1 MNAPDIRA
9 RARGSRDIQ
18 AGRVDFSSPIRQ
30 GFCMTMKGKTMLVAG
45 VGTGLGGQ
53 IARVALREGAN
64 VVLAAR
70 NKASLEA
77 IAAEICPDGDR
88 VHTVPTDITDES
100 QCKRLADEAVERFGG
115 IDALSQVAALDRVF
129 GGLAEVTRK
138 EWMDAYELGVVGT
151 AQVVSAAAPHM
162 RKRGG
167 GSVVLIGSQSSF
179 IPLVP
184 QIAYAS
190 AKGALMSAMYF
201 MANELGPVN
210 IRVNTVV
217 ATYMWGPAMENYVKE
232 VAAARDISEQEVVG
246 EITKTMPLGR
256 IPKDSEVAEAVIFL
270 ASDRASTITGQHL
283 LVNSGLMM
291 R

>member
-1 MNAPDIRA
+1 M
-9 RARGSRDIQ
+9 
-18 AGRVDFSSPIRQ
+18 
-30 GFCMTMKGKTMLVAG
+30 MLEGKTMLVAG
-45 VGTGLGGQ
+45 VGTGLGSQ
-53 IARVALREGAN
+53 IARLALREGAN
-64 VVLAAR
+64 VVLAAL
-70 NKASLEA
+70 NKTNLETIASELS
-77 IAAEICPDGDR
+77 PDGDR
-88 VHTVPTDITDES
+88 IHTVPTDITDES
-100 QCKRLADEAVERFGG
+100 QCQRLADEAVKRFGG
-115 IDALSQVAALDRVF
+115 IDALTQVAALDRVF
-129 GGLAEVTRK
+129 GGLAEVTRQ
-138 EWMDAYELGVVGT
+138 EWMDAYELGVVGS
-151 AQVVSAAAPHM
+151 AQVVAAAAPSM
-162 RKRGG
+162 KKRGG

-201 MANELGPVN
+201 MANELGPDN

-232 VAAARDISEQEVVG
+232 TSEARGIPEDEVVG
-246 EITKTMPLGR
+246 EITCTMPLGR
-256 IPKDSEVAEAVIFL
+256 IPKDSEVAESVIFL

>member
-1 MNAPDIRA
+1 MLD
-9 RARGSRDIQ
+9 
-18 AGRVDFSSPIRQ
+18 
-30 GFCMTMKGKTMLVAG
+30 GKTIVVAG
-45 VGTGLGGQ
+45 VGSGLGGQ
-53 IARVALREGAN
+53 IARLALREGAN

-70 NKASLEA
+70 NRANLES
-77 IAAEICPDGDR
+77 IAAQISPDGQR
-88 VHTVPTDITDES
+88 VHTVPTDITDAS
-100 QCKRLADEAVERFGG
+100 QCERLAAAAVERFGG
-115 IDALSQVAALDRVF
+115 IDALAQVAALDRVF

-138 EWMDAYELGVVGT
+138 EWMDAFELGVVGS
-151 AQVVSAAAPHM
+151 AQVVAAAAPHM
-162 RKRGG
+162 KKRGG
-167 GSVVLIGSQSSF
+167 GSVVFIGSQSSF

-190 AKGALMSAMYF
+190 AKGALMTAMYF
-201 MANELGPVN
+201 MANELGPDN

-232 VAAARDISEQEVVG
+232 TALARGISEEEVVS
-246 EITKTMPLGR
+246 EITCTMPLGR
-256 IPKDSEVAEAVIFL
+256 IPKDEEVAESVIFL

>member
-1 MNAPDIRA
+1 M
-9 RARGSRDIQ
+9 
-18 AGRVDFSSPIRQ
+18 
-30 GFCMTMKGKTMLVAG
+30 MLEGKTMVVAG

-53 IARVALREGAN
+53 IARLAFREGAN

-70 NKASLEA
+70 NQASLEA
-77 IAAEICPDGDR
+77 IATGISPDGER

-100 QCKRLADEAVERFGG
+100 QCRRLADEAAKRFGG
-115 IDALSQVAALDRVF
+115 IDALTQVAARDRIF
-129 GGLAEVTRK
+129 GGLAEVTRQ
-138 EWMDAYELGVVGT
+138 EWMDAYELGVVGS
-151 AQVVSAAAPHM
+151 AQVVQAAAPHM
-162 RKRGG
+162 KKRGG

-201 MANELGPVN
+201 MANELGPDN

-217 ATYMWGPAMENYVKE
+217 ATYMWGPPMENYVQE
-232 VAAARDISEQEVVG
+232 SSAARGISEEEVVA
-246 EITKTMPLGR
+246 EITCTMPLGR
-256 IPKDSEVAEAVIFL
+256 IPKDSDVAEAVIFL

>member
-1 MNAPDIRA
+1 MLLD
-9 RARGSRDIQ
+9 
-18 AGRVDFSSPIRQ
+18 
-30 GFCMTMKGKTMLVAG
+30 GKTMVVAG

-53 IARVALREGAN
+53 IARLAFREGAN

-70 NKASLEA
+70 SASSLEE
-77 IAAEICPDGDR
+77 IARDISPSGER
-88 VHTVPTDITDES
+88 VLCVPTDITHES
-100 QCKRLADEAVERFGG
+100 QCERLAAQAAQHFGG
-115 IDALSQVAALDRVF
+115 IDAVTQVAAHDRFF
-129 GGLAEVTRK
+129 GGLNEVTRQ
-138 EWMDAYELGVVGT
+138 EWMDAYELGVVGS
-151 AQVVSAAAPHM
+151 AQVVKATAPFM
-162 RKRGG
+162 KQRGG
-167 GSVVLIGSQSSF
+167 GAVVLIGSQSSF

-201 MANELGPVN
+201 MANELGPDN

-217 ATYMWGPAMENYVKE
+217 ATYMWGPPMKNYVKE
-232 VAAARDISEQEVVG
+232 SAAARGISEDEVVG
-246 EITKTMPLGR
+246 EITCTMPLGR

>member
-1 MNAPDIRA
+1 M
-9 RARGSRDIQ
+9 
-18 AGRVDFSSPIRQ
+18 
-30 GFCMTMKGKTMLVAG
+30 MLEGKTMVVAG

-70 NKASLEA
+70 SKDTLES
-77 IAAEICPDGDR
+77 IAAEISSDPSR
-88 VHTVPTDITDES
+88 VLTVPTDITDES
-100 QCKRLADEAVERFGG
+100 QCQRLADAAAERFGG
-115 IDALSQVAALDRVF
+115 IDAVTQVAAHDRIF

-138 EWMDAYELGVVGT
+138 EWMDAYELGVVGS
-151 AQVVSAAAPHM
+151 AQVVSATAPYM
-162 RKRGG
+162 KKRGG
-167 GSVVLIGSQSSF
+167 GAVVLIGSQSSF

-201 MANELGPVN
+201 MANELGPDN

-217 ATYMWGPAMENYVKE
+217 ATYMWGPAMENYVE
-232 VAAARDISEQEVVG
+232 ESSAARGISKDEVVG
-246 EITKTMPLGR
+246 EITCTMPLGR
-256 IPKDSEVAEAVIFL
+256 IPKDSEVAESVIFL

>member
-1 MNAPDIRA
+1 M
-9 RARGSRDIQ
+9 G
-18 AGRVDFSSPIRQ
+18 
-30 GFCMTMKGKTMLVAG
+30 MTMMLDGKTIVVAG
-45 VGTGLGGQ
+45 VGSGLGAQ
-53 IARVALREGAN
+53 IGRVALREGAN

-70 NKASLEA
+70 TEAKLEA
-77 IAAEICPDGDR
+77 IASEICPDEKR
-88 VHTVPTDITDES
+88 VHTVVTDITEEA
-100 QCKRLADEAVERFGG
+100 QCQRLADAAAERFGG
-115 IDALSQVAALDRVF
+115 IDALVQVAALDRIF
-129 GGLAEVTRK
+129 GGLAEVTRQ
-138 EWMDAYELGVVGT
+138 EWMDAYELGVVGS
-151 AQVVSAAAPHM
+151 AQVVAAAAPHM
-162 RKRGG
+162 KKRGG
-167 GSVVLIGSQSSF
+167 GSVIFIGSQSSF

-201 MANELGPVN
+201 MANELGPDN

-232 VAAARDISEQEVVG
+232 SSAERGISEEEVVG
-246 EITKTMPLGR
+246 EITSTMPLGR
-256 IPKDSEVAEAVIFL
+256 IPKDAEVAEAVIFF

>member
-1 MNAPDIRA
+1 MLLD
-9 RARGSRDIQ
+9 
-18 AGRVDFSSPIRQ
+18 
-30 GFCMTMKGKTMLVAG
+30 GKTMVVAG

-53 IARVALREGAN
+53 IARLAFREGAN

-70 NKASLEA
+70 TASSLEE
-77 IAAEICPDGDR
+77 IARDISPNGER
-88 VHTVPTDITDES
+88 VLCVPTDITDES
-100 QCKRLADEAVERFGG
+100 QCERLAAQAAEHFGG
-115 IDALSQVAALDRVF
+115 IDAVTQVAAHDRFF
-129 GGLAEVTRK
+129 GGLNEVTRQ
-138 EWMDAYELGVVGT
+138 EWMDAYELGVVGS
-151 AQVVSAAAPHM
+151 AQVVKATAPFM
-162 RKRGG
+162 KQRGG
-167 GSVVLIGSQSSF
+167 GAVVLIGSQSSF

-201 MANELGPVN
+201 MANELGPDN

-217 ATYMWGPAMENYVKE
+217 ATYMWGPPMENYVKE
-232 VAAARDISEQEVVG
+232 SAVARGISEDEVVG
-246 EITKTMPLGR
+246 EITCTMPLGR

-270 ASDRASTITGQHL
+270 VSDRSSTITGQHL